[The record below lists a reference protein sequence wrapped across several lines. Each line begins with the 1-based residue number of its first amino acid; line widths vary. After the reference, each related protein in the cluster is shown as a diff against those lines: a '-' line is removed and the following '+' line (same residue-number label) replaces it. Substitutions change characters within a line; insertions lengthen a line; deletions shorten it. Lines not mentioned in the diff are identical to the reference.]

1 MYPVLARTRK
11 VDAEK
16 MISSLA
22 HEMSQMRPDQ
32 PEFSACEAVSD
43 GLMKSIIS
51 IANLKTANDPW
62 NTAVE
67 TGLRLIKLCCSI
79 GCQAHITLVLD
90 RILLPKADCDVRNQ
104 IEKGLIPVLLQLRK
118 TVLPQ
123 SQIYSDEPYSSFA
136 AKAIKVYIKAVLGQ
150 KPVETVSVTQ
160 IGTVGCNQ
168 CEDCRHMRQFFL
180 GEGPEV
186 KVLSITK
193 VQIVRA
199 HLEKE
204 LAKTL
209 AWGVTW
215 TTNRSGSP
223 HTLQITKPDT
233 LVATTA
239 WARKQAVGLELA
251 RSLGDEATLQKI
263 FGAEFWTVANAL
275 GLRTTVPQ
283 AVGPATA
290 PATRDRLQYRM
301 PKGCLLDHRA
311 SLIVFLLQRSGPPL
325 TEIRRRN
332 ARSWMPMSSI

>member
-1 MYPVLARTRK
+1 MSDHLKNQIESDVSSTGADKKGRRGEDDIFSRTRNESN
-11 VDAEK
+11 A
-16 MISSLA
+16 S
-22 HEMSQMRPDQ
+22 RPT
-32 PEFSACEAVSD
+32 EFSACEAVSD
-43 GLMKSIIS
+43 GLMKVPSYRLPTS
-51 IANLKTANDPW
+51 RRLRTHANM
-62 NTAVE
+62 AVE

-104 IEKGLIPVLLQLRK
+104 IEKGLIPVLFQLRK

-123 SQIYSDEPYSSFA
+123 SQIYSDEPYVSFA

-150 KPVETVSVTQ
+150 KPVETVSITQ

-168 CEDCRHMRQFFL
+168 CEDCRCMRQFFL
-180 GEGPEV
+180 GEGWEG

-223 HTLQITKPDT
+223 HTLEITRPDT
-233 LVATTA
+233 LIATTVVGKKA
-239 WARKQAVGLELA
+239 GSRIGARAEP
-251 RSLGDEATLQKI
+251 RDEATL
-263 FGAEFWTVANAL
+263 AEEFWRRV
-275 GLRTTVPQ
+275 
-283 AVGPATA
+283 
-290 PATRDRLQYRM
+290 
-301 PKGCLLDHRA
+301 LDGRE
-311 SLIVFLLQRSGPPL
+311 RSGY
-325 TEIRRRN
+325 TNDRAAGCWTRN
-332 ARSWMPMSSI
+332 GASTRTDSSIECPRVVCWTIASP